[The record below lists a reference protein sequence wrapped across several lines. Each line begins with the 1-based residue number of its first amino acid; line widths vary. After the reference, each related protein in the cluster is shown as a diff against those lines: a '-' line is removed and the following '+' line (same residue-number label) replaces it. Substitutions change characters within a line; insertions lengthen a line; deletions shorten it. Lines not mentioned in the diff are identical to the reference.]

1 MKRTHVPPAS
11 PIRRLVPLWASPLLL
26 AACQAF
32 EPTVHSLQDPPA
44 TPRDVTRPSLAL
56 PPPRVVPPE
65 PEVPVQPTRPVAH
78 LPSGEKKQLEFRGKP
93 LSEAIYTISQL
104 AGVNIYLDAQLDT
117 KVDASFPSITL
128 DEALQTLLV
137 RNGLKLIEE
146 PQGIY
151 WVTLDDG
158 SQLESR
164 RFQLRSARA
173 AEVEPNLKVLLG
185 TGGQIVVD
193 PEQNFVIVRGKH
205 ADVELVAQYLA
216 STDKL
221 KKQVLIE
228 MRIVEVSLGERFE
241 LGLQHNFSDLDVGDD
256 SATILQQFAGPTQD
270 FTLRFQSSNGVVDS
284 TLDALG
290 RYAGVELLSSPRV
303 VAVNNTEAT
312 IDILREV
319 PYIQSTTSVTS
330 GTTGGVGSSSTEEV
344 AFKPVGIKM
353 QVTPSIRDAGVIE
366 FVVNQELSEV
376 AEFLNGVPAVDKRTL
391 SSRFQVRDG
400 ETLVVG
406 GLMQDRTSKTDRGIP
421 GLMDIP
427 FLGSLFKSKEDL
439 VDKRELLV
447 FLSPRIV
454 SFEDVGK
461 VTDSWREVLDGR
473 RREMGLDPAVE
484 SERRRAAEEARA
496 QERAHAAESKDG
508 ARDGRAQGGG

>member
-1 MKRTHVPPAS
+1 MKRQHNL
-11 PIRRLVPLWASPLLL
+11 RRRSHARLALACAGALL
-26 AACQAF
+26 ASACQAF

-56 PPPRVVPPE
+56 PPPRPVPSE
-65 PEVPVQPTRPVAH
+65 PDVPVQPARPTAH
-78 LPSGEKKQLEFRGKP
+78 LPASEAKQLEFRGKP

-104 AGVNIYLDAQLDT
+104 AGVNIYLDAQLDAR
-117 KVDASFPSITL
+117 VDASFPSITL

-146 PQGIY
+146 PKGIY
-151 WVTLDDG
+151 WVTNDDG

-173 AEVEPNLKVLLG
+173 AEVEANLKVLLG
-185 TGGQIVVD
+185 TGGELVVD

-205 ADVELVAQYLA
+205 KDVELVAEYLK

-241 LGLQHNFSDLDVGDD
+241 LGLQHNFSDIDVGDD
-256 SATILQQFAGPTQD
+256 SLSILQEFGSSAPE
-270 FTLRFQSSNGVVDS
+270 FTLRFQSANGVVDS

-303 VAVNNTEAT
+303 VAVNNTQAL
-312 IDILREV
+312 IDIVREV
-319 PYIQSTTSVTS
+319 PYIQSTTNVTS
-330 GTTGGVGSSSTEEV
+330 GTTGGVGSSSTQEV

-391 SSRFQVRDG
+391 TSRFQVRDG

-406 GLMQDRTSKTDRGIP
+406 GLMQDRKSKTDRGIP

-427 FLGSLFKSKEDL
+427 FLGSLFKNKEDL

-454 SFEDVGK
+454 SFEDVGA
-461 VTDSWREVLDGR
+461 VTDSWRQMLDGR
-473 RREMGLDPAVE
+473 RREMGLEPRVE
-484 SERRRAAEEARA
+484 AERRRAADAEHRA
-496 QERAHAAESKDG
+496 ETQPVEHDG
-508 ARDGRAQGGG
+508 KARDQGGA